1 MGLLY
6 ANLYTTSVLPLFAQ
20 ENSAI
25 NHILFLY
32 RSRNISPADLGV
44 DVCDLGSGTSL
55 QGAITAMSKLTPN
68 GTASASVP
76 LEVVL
81 ALRTD
86 FGTEED
92 VRRTLVEAGTP
103 LGCISVMRL
112 AIEEIVA
119 AVEGVKAG
127 SRVAPDDLIPL
138 LAWVMVRSGVEDLES
153 MLYFAKTFRL
163 SDDLAAE
170 LE

>member
-1 MGLLY
+1 MLFRS
-6 ANLYTTSVLPLFAQ
+6 LYTTSILPLFTQ

-25 NHILFLY
+25 NHILSLY
-32 RSRNISPADLGV
+32 RSRQISPSDLGV
-44 DVCDLGSGTSL
+44 DVCDLGNGTSL
-55 QGAITAMSKLTPN
+55 QGAIAAMSKLAPN
-68 GTASASVP
+68 GIAPSSVP
-76 LEVVL
+76 PEVVL
-81 ALRTD
+81 ALRSD
-86 FGTEED
+86 FGTEQE
-92 VRRTLVEAGTP
+92 VRSAIDEARTP

-119 AVEGVKAG
+119 AVERVQAG

-153 MLYFAKTFRL
+153 MLYFVKTFRL